1 MWKKRDKE
9 ITCKMKKPAGCKRTA
24 RKNERGMLK
33 TSEIKREMRNQT
45 EKQEATRVM
54 LAEKGKKVSDRK

>member
-9 ITCKMKKPAGCKRTA
+9 MKKSAGYKRKA

-33 TSEIKREMRNQT
+33 TSEIKREMKNQT

-54 LAEKGKKVSDRK
+54 LAEKEKKVSDRK

>member
-1 MWKKRDKE
+1 MWKKPDKE
-9 ITCKMKKPAGCKRTA
+9 IACKMKKSAGYKRTA

-33 TSEIKREMRNQT
+33 TSEIKQEMKNQT

-54 LAEKGKKVSDRK
+54 LAEKEKK

>member
-1 MWKKRDKE
+1 MA
-9 ITCKMKKPAGCKRTA
+9 CKMKKSAGCKRTA

-54 LAEKGKKVSDRK
+54 LAEKGKKSE

>member
-1 MWKKRDKE
+1 MWKKRAKE
-9 ITCKMKKPAGCKRTA
+9 IACKMKKSAGSKRTA

-33 TSEIKREMRNQT
+33 TLEIKREMRNQT

-54 LAEKGKKVSDRK
+54 LAEKGKK